1 MTTDLSSIPTTIP
14 ILHADKRTL
23 SISLD
28 FIVLVPSTPEAQAEL
43 TSQIRRAIERCVT
56 SFVGSQNSIML
67 GQWKSSARLG
77 PLPK

>member
-1 MTTDLSSIPTTIP
+1 MTTGSSSIPTTTP

-56 SFVGSQNSIML
+56 SFVDSQNAVVL
-67 GQWKSSARLG
+67 GQWMSSARLG
-77 PLPK
+77 PPLK